1 MASSKHKP
9 ESAYEGHGD
18 SSTPPSI
25 RKGKFESPA
34 TFLDSG
40 SLASTYPKG
49 TSPNVKS
56 GQPSGESIN

>member
-9 ESAYEGHGD
+9 ESDYAGHGD
-18 SSTPPSI
+18 TSTPPAI

-40 SLASTYPKG
+40 ALGSTYPKG

-56 GQPSGESIN
+56 GTPSGEAVN